1 MPRLCWMIDSWTIKH
16 CENHVHV
23 FFLVCLIKQSEN
35 ITKALKTSHS
45 DFHDLCALWLLLRT
59 THKMIAPVIFLFQI
73 LVSGTMFS
81 NHLTIRL
88 ASRNIR
94 LRQVY
99 YALLRIVSKWT
110 LHKVRSNYRLPR
122 SFVQSHDRLL
132 MLGDNRNQS
141 QSTMAHL
148 IPDATQLMVHEE
160 EVPNQD
166 LESWSRHFTSANGGA
181 DDPLLHMRS
190 NTSTT
195 KTRTIVNRKHRLDQY
210 KLYYPGYMRK

>member
-1 MPRLCWMIDSWTIKH
+1 
-16 CENHVHV
+16 
-23 FFLVCLIKQSEN
+23 
-35 ITKALKTSHS
+35 
-45 DFHDLCALWLLLRT
+45 
-59 THKMIAPVIFLFQI
+59 MIAPVIFLFQI

-88 ASRNIR
+88 AARNIR

-122 SFVQSHDRLL
+122 SFVQSHDRFL
-132 MLGDNRNQS
+132 MLEDNRNQS
-141 QSTMAHL
+141 QSSNIAHL

-181 DDPLLHMRS
+181 DDPLLHTRS
-190 NTSTT
+190 S
-195 KTRTIVNRKHRLDQY
+195 TRTIVNRKHRLDQY